1 MQREKQPQKLLEFAE
16 GLGQPICTGVGNKSE
31 ASTAQLP
38 AEEQLL
44 NPKLGVFVLQPDNS
58 EKRPLSASFVFINYS

>member
-1 MQREKQPQKLLEFAE
+1 MQREKQPQKLLELAE
-16 GLGQPICTGVGNKSE
+16 GLGQPICTLAENKSE

-44 NPKLGVFVLQPDNS
+44 NPELGVLVLQPDNS
-58 EKRPLSASFVFINYS
+58 EKRPLSVSFVFINYS